1 MKVSARKADSDNKVI
16 QTVSTDRNGRYQ
28 FHLLKPG
35 RYVIGPEQALEDET
49 QKVFKPANR
58 TVTAEISKKTN
69 VGGF

>member
-1 MKVSARKADSDNKVI
+1 M
-16 QTVSTDRNGRYQ
+16 STDRNGRYQ

-35 RYVIGPEQALEDET
+35 RYVIGPEQASKDET

-58 TVTAEISKKTN
+58 TVTAEIAKKTN